1 MRSTDKSFIHLF
13 RKAAGYR
20 GKAPGG
26 LGKAQHSMGEKE
38 KIMANFAIM
47 GFGTVGSGVASV
59 LRMNGDAIAER
70 LGEPLSLKYIL
81 DVRDLSATEYAGI
94 AVKDF
99 SVLENDPELDVV
111 VESIG
116 GAKVALEFTRRALM
130 AGKHVVTSNKEL
142 VASHGRELLAIAKE
156 KNVNYLFEAS
166 VGGGI
171 PVLRPLFQCLAGN
184 QIEEIVGILNGTTN
198 YILTRMIRGGVPFDE
213 ALKEAQAK
221 GYAEQNPAADVEG
234 LDAGRKICILS
245 DLAWGREVLP
255 ERISV
260 QGISGLNLRDVE
272 TASKAGYQVKLLG
285 RAVKLEDGRHC
296 AYVAP
301 HLVREDCPV
310 AGVDGVFNAIM
321 IRGNAVGDVMFY
333 GRGAGDLPT
342 ASAVMGDVIDALQHR
357 EKRRNLGWG
366 EGGDLADTGEL
377 SMCWYLRG
385 GFAVPQGCREIGGGA
400 VLTGPLSTK
409 GAKALAE
416 KLGAETILPVLP

>member
-1 MRSTDKSFIHLF
+1 
-13 RKAAGYR
+13 
-20 GKAPGG
+20 
-26 LGKAQHSMGEKE
+26 
-38 KIMANFAIM
+38 MANFAVM
-47 GFGTVGSGVASV
+47 GFGTVGSGVAEV
-59 LRMNGDAIAER
+59 LRMNAASIEEK
-70 LGEPLSLKYIL
+70 LGEPLKLKYIL
-81 DVRDLSATEYAGI
+81 DVRDLSATPYADV

-116 GAKVALEFTRRALM
+116 GAKVALDFTRRALM

-142 VASHGRELLAIAKE
+142 VATHGKELLAIAKE

-184 QIEEIVGILNGTTN
+184 QIEEIAGILNGTTN
-198 YILTRMIRGGVPFDE
+198 YILTRMVKGGIPFDE

-245 DLAWGREVLP
+245 DLAWGKEVLP
-255 ERISV
+255 ENIST
-260 QGISGLNLRDVE
+260 QGISALDLKDVAI
-272 TASKAGYQVKLLG
+272 ASEAGYRVKLLG
-285 RAVKLEDGRHC
+285 RAMKLADGKQA
-296 AYVAP
+296 AYVAL
-301 HLVREDCPV
+301 HLVPVDCPV
-310 AGVDGVFNAIM
+310 ATVDDVFNAIM

-357 EKRRNLGWG
+357 GKRRDLGWS
-366 EGGDLADTGEL
+366 ESAALASFDDLT
-377 SMCWYLRG
+377 MPWYLRG
-385 GFAVPQGCREIGGGA
+385 SFAAPADCKTLSDGA
-400 VLTGPLSTK
+400 VITK
-409 GAKALAE
+409 AMTAREAKALAE
-416 KLGAETILPVLP
+416 KLGAEALLPVLE